1 MEKVVQKFRSFA
13 EADAAELARR
23 RAMSPQERMAEFFEI
38 QRRAVPGGVVPRLA
52 KVARVVKLSES

>member
-23 RAMSPQERMAEFFEI
+23 RAMSPQERVAEFFEI
-38 QRRAVPGGVVPRLA
+38 QRRAFPGGVVPRLA
-52 KVARVVKLSES
+52 RVVKVVGRDEC

>member
-23 RAMSPQERMAEFFEI
+23 RAMSPQERMA
-38 QRRAVPGGVVPRLA
+38 AGGVVPRLA

>member
-23 RAMSPQERMAEFFEI
+23 RAMSPQERVAEFFEI
-38 QRRAVPGGVVPRLA
+38 QRRGFPDGVEPRLA
-52 KVARVVKLSES
+52 PVCRVLKLERR